1 MKTTV
6 TTAQCPTCRDIIYSR
21 ANHDFRYCSCGE
33 IFIDG
38 GLEYVRVGGK
48 DLGAIE
54 MGTLEIDATPKELYD
69 DWNYRKDKYGI
80 VKTEE

>member
-1 MKTTV
+1 MSVTV
-6 TTAQCPTCRDIIYSR
+6 TTAQCPTCKDIIYSR

-48 DLGAIE
+48 DLGTIE

-69 DWNYRKDKYGI
+69 DWNYSKDKYGV